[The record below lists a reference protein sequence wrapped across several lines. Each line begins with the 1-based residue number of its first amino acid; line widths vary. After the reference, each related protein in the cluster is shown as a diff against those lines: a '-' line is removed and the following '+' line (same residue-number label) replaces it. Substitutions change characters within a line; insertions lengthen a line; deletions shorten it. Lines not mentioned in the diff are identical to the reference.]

1 MMTTYIYLIKLYEAI
16 ITGFSQVFKNT
27 VRIKFV

>member
-1 MMTTYIYLIKLYEAI
+1 MTTYIYLIKYRERI
-16 ITGFSQVFKNT
+16 ITGFSQVFMNT

>member
-16 ITGFSQVFKNT
+16 ITGFSQVL
-27 VRIKFV
+27 RIQ